1 LEEIRESRVEAV
13 MKNTIVATFLAIS
26 GFVVSGFAIATPANA
41 QTAIVAALYQSPTA
55 AQTEVRSENA
65 DIRRNQIILAV
76 NTTPE
81 IMAITDN
88 LLSGHSYDRIVT
100 MSRKDNLACLVSGKG
115 SIDGAVMCGFID
127 YE

>member
-1 LEEIRESRVEAV
+1 LEAFRESRVEAV

-26 GFVVSGFAIATPANA
+26 GFVASGFAAAPANA
-41 QTAIVAALYQSPTA
+41 QTAIVAALYQNPTA
-55 AQTEVRSENA
+55 PQTEVRYENT
-65 DIRRNQIILAV
+65 DINRNQIILAV

-81 IMAITDN
+81 VMAITDN
-88 LLSGHSYDRIVT
+88 LLTGRSYDRIVT
-100 MSRKDNLACLVSGKG
+100 MSHKDSLACLVSGKG

>member
-1 LEEIRESRVEAV
+1 

-26 GFVVSGFAIATPANA
+26 GFVASGFAAAPANA
-41 QTAIVAALYQSPTA
+41 QTAIVAALYQNPTA
-55 AQTEVRSENA
+55 PQTEVRYENT
-65 DIRRNQIILAV
+65 DINRNQIILAV

-81 IMAITDN
+81 VMAIADN
-88 LLSGHSYDRIVT
+88 VLTGRSYDRIVT
-100 MSRKDNLACLVSGKG
+100 MSHKDSLACLVSGKG

>member
-1 LEEIRESRVEAV
+1 LEAFRESRVEAV

-26 GFVVSGFAIATPANA
+26 GFVASGFAAAPANA
-41 QTAIVAALYQSPTA
+41 QTAIVAALYQNPTA
-55 AQTEVRSENA
+55 PQTEVRYENT
-65 DIRRNQIILAV
+65 DINRNQIILAV

-81 IMAITDN
+81 VMAIADN
-88 LLSGHSYDRIVT
+88 LLTGRSYDRIVT
-100 MSRKDNLACLVSGKG
+100 MSHKDSLACLVSGKG